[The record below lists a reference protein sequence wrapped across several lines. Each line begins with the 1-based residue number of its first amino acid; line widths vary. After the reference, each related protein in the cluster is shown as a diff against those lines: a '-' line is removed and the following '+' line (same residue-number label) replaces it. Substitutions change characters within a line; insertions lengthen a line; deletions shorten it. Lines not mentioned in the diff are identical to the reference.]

1 MAAPFSDRDSE
12 RAWRVYGV
20 EKVNKENGNLES
32 VAMLVQLFVQLYSL
46 VILARVLMS
55 WVNIDPY
62 SPLAHI
68 IFNLTEPVL
77 APIRNL
83 LPQTA
88 GLDFSPI
95 IAMVLLQIVGQMLVT
110 MLLA

>member
-1 MAAPFSDRDSE
+1 MM
-12 RAWRVYGV
+12 V
-20 EKVNKENGNLES
+20 E
-32 VAMLVQLFVQLYSL
+32 LFIQLYSL

-62 SPLAHI
+62 SPLART

-77 APIRNL
+77 APVRNL
-83 LPQTA
+83 LPPTA

-95 IAMVLLQIVGQMLVT
+95 IVMVLLQVIGRMIVT